1 MSEPVRPDSQ
11 AAEIDAAPLLS
22 VRDLSVRFASPRGS
36 VCAVNGVGFDL
47 RAGRTLAIVGE
58 SGSGKSVLSR
68 SILRLLPASTT
79 TQTGEIRFDGQALSS
94 MTEDELRQVRGR
106 EIAMIF
112 QDPMSSLNPV
122 LTIGRQIGEVLG
134 KHLGLARPARE
145 ARTIELLEA
154 VGISAPRQRLGEYP
168 HQLSGGMRQRVMIA
182 MALACSPKILIADE
196 PTTALDVTIQMQ
208 ILVLLKRRQRETGM
222 AMIFISH
229 DLAAVSGV
237 ADEVAVMYAG
247 RIVEQAPVDEFFVSR
262 RMPYGE
268 ALLRAR
274 PLADASGGQR
284 LEAIGGRPPDLAALP
299 PGCAFADRCRHVQP
313 DCQLSV
319 PPIVIEGRRRYACLH
334 PLSGAAASG
343 VSTAHAT

>member
-1 MSEPVRPDSQ
+1 MSELMRADSKV
-11 AAEIDAAPLLS
+11 AIDAAPLLS

-36 VCAVNGVGFDL
+36 VCAVTGVGFDL

-79 TQTGEIRFDGQALSS
+79 TQTGKIRFDGQDLSS
-94 MTEDELRQVRGR
+94 MTEDELRQIRGR
-106 EIAMIF
+106 EIAIIF

-134 KHLGLARPARE
+134 KHLGLARAARD
-145 ARTIELLEA
+145 ARTVDLLEA

-247 RIVEQAPVDEFFVSR
+247 RIVEQAPVDAFFASR

-274 PLADASGGQR
+274 PMADASGGQR

-299 PGCAFADRCRHVQP
+299 AGCAFAERCKQMQP
-313 DCQLSV
+313 DCLLTI
-319 PPIVIEGRRRYACLH
+319 PPMVIEGARRYACLH
-334 PLSGAAASG
+334 PLSDAAAPG
-343 VSTAHAT
+343 VSTEQAR

>member
-1 MSEPVRPDSQ
+1 MSEAPKVLEFKGYRLGFK
-11 AAEIDAAPLLS
+11 IDGQVCDLIDDLSFS
-22 VRDLSVRFASPRGS
+22 VRARSVL
-36 VCAVNGVGFDL
+36 GV
-47 RAGRTLAIVGE
+47 VGE
-58 SGSGKSVLSR
+58 SGCGKSMTALSV
-68 SILRLLPASTT
+68 LRLLPSAAVV
-79 TQTGEIRFDGQALSS
+79 QGGEILFNGENLLAHSEAR
-94 MTEDELRQVRGR
+94 METIRGR
-106 EIAMIF
+106 EISMVF
-112 QDPMSSLNPV
+112 QEPMTSLNPV
-122 LTIGRQIGEVLG
+122 HSVGRQIGEVLRI
-134 KHLGLARPARE
+134 HRTDMAPQERRE
-145 ARTIELLEA
+145 ATVALLRE
-154 VGISAPRQRLGEYP
+154 VGIANPEQRHDQFP

-247 RIVEQAPVDEFFVSR
+247 RIVEQAPVDEFFASR

-274 PLADASGGQR
+274 PMAEASGGQR

-299 PGCAFADRCRHVQP
+299 PGCAFAERCKHVQP
-313 DCQLSV
+313 DCLLMV
-319 PPIVIEGRRRYACLH
+319 PPIVIEGGRRYACLH
-334 PLSGAAASG
+334 PLSDVPARG
-343 VSTAHAT
+343 VPAELAP